1 MLTLT
6 ATVKYIQKDYVSP
19 LKQKLLCMKKDIK
32 QEMAEHKFNV
42 GGESKSKK

>member
-19 LKQKLLCMKKDIK
+19 LKQKLLCMQKGIK
-32 QEMAEHKFNV
+32 QEMAEHKFDM
-42 GGESKSKK
+42 GERGKFKK

>member
-19 LKQKLLCMKKDIK
+19 LKQNLLSMQRGIK
-32 QEMAEHKFNV
+32 QEMAEHKFDV
-42 GGESKSKK
+42 GGADKSKK